1 MKATE
6 SQRKGKL
13 TRKEK
18 HLLWVKIIQEKNA
31 ELKFFRKF
39 VWLLKR
45 EVPKERARELQNQ
58 ARKVGENG

>member
-18 HLLWVKIIQEKNA
+18 HLRWVKIIQEKNA
-31 ELKFFRKF
+31 QLEFLHKF
-39 VWLLKR
+39 VFLLKR
-45 EVPKERARELQNQ
+45 NLPRDEVRQIESQ
-58 ARKVGENG
+58 AKVGQ